1 MRLLRILL
9 IASTATA
16 LSAAPAVAQKNTYN
30 VVLSGAEE
38 VPGPGDPDGTGT
50 AAVSLDTATNEVC
63 WDIKVQN
70 IGDPT
75 AGHIHVGDAGKS
87 GSVMVDLNLPT
98 KGLKACTNVD
108 GNTMG
113 HLSGAPK
120 SHYLNIHTAEFPD
133 GALRG
138 QLQK

>member
-9 IASTATA
+9 VASTATVIM
-16 LSAAPAVAQKNTYN
+16 AAPALAQKSTYN
-30 VVLSGAEE
+30 VTLSGADE

-50 AAVSLDTATNEVC
+50 AVFTLDTATNEVC

-75 AGHIHVGDAGKS
+75 AGHIHVGGSGKS
-87 GSVMVDLNLPT
+87 GSVMMDLNVPAN
-98 KGLKACTNVD
+98 GLKACTTVD
-108 GNTMG
+108 GTTMG
-113 HLSGAPK
+113 HMSGGPK
-120 SHYLNIHTAEFPD
+120 SHYLNIHTGEFPD